1 MDHQSRN
8 NSGDPRNSGAARPDA
23 GLRWAGR
30 VLLVTTGLLIT
41 DLALQ
46 PGLPTPPEL
55 FGPDK
60 IEHLLAFFVLTV
72 LARMGWPRRGWI
84 TSIALLTYGI
94 GIELVQGS
102 AALGRT
108 ASAADV
114 VADLIGISL
123 GLMFAN
129 MFQQGRAR

>member
-23 GLRWAGR
+23 GLRWGGR
-30 VLLVTTGLLIT
+30 VLFLTTLILVT

-46 PGLPTPPEL
+46 PGLPAPPEL

-60 IEHLLAFFVLTV
+60 VEHILAFFVLTA
-72 LARMGWPRRGWI
+72 LARMGWPRRAWTMAI
-84 TSIALLTYGI
+84 LLLAYGV
-94 GIELVQGS
+94 GIEFAQ
-102 AALGRT
+102 ALATIGRT

-114 VADLIGISL
+114 VADLIGIGI
-123 GLMFAN
+123 GLLFAN
-129 MFQQGRAR
+129 LFTGRSPH

>member
-1 MDHQSRN
+1 M
-8 NSGDPRNSGAARPDA
+8 
-23 GLRWAGR
+23 LF
-30 VLLVTTGLLIT
+30 VTTGLLIT

-72 LARMGWPRRGWI
+72 LARMGWPRRSWI
-84 TSIALLTYGI
+84 TLIALLTYGI

-114 VADLIGISL
+114 VADMIGISL
-123 GLMFAN
+123 GLVFAN
-129 MFQQGRAR
+129 MFRQGRAR

>member
-1 MDHQSRN
+1 M
-8 NSGDPRNSGAARPDA
+8 
-23 GLRWAGR
+23 LF
-30 VLLVTTGLLIT
+30 VTTALLIT

-72 LARMGWPRRGWI
+72 LSRMGWPQRGWLM
-84 TSIALLTYGI
+84 SALLVAYGI
-94 GIELVQGS
+94 GIELAQG
-102 AALGRT
+102 ATTLGRT

-114 VADLIGISL
+114 VADLFGIGL
-123 GLMFAN
+123 GLVFAN
-129 MFQQGRAR
+129 LFRSRTRA

>member
-1 MDHQSRN
+1 
-8 NSGDPRNSGAARPDA
+8 
-23 GLRWAGR
+23 
-30 VLLVTTGLLIT
+30 VLFLTTSLLIT

-46 PGLPTPPEL
+46 PGLPAPSEI

-72 LARMGWPRRGWI
+72 LARMGWPQRGWL
-84 TSIALLTYGI
+84 TSAVLLGYGI

-102 AALGRT
+102 ASFGRT

-114 VADLIGISL
+114 IADLIGIGL
-123 GLMFAN
+123 GLIFAGL
-129 MFQQGRAR
+129 FRQRSGD

>member
-8 NSGDPRNSGAARPDA
+8 NSGDPRNSEAARPDA

-30 VLLVTTGLLIT
+30 VLFVTTGLLIT

-60 IEHLLAFFVLTV
+60 IEHFLAFFVLTM

-84 TSIALLTYGI
+84 TAIMLLSYGI
-94 GIELVQGS
+94 GIELVQG
-102 AALGRT
+102 ATIFGRT

-114 VADLIGISL
+114 AADLIGIGL
-123 GLMFAN
+123 GLVFAN
-129 MFQQGRAR
+129 LFRQRVPA

>member
-1 MDHQSRN
+1 M
-8 NSGDPRNSGAARPDA
+8 
-23 GLRWAGR
+23 LF
-30 VLLVTTGLLIT
+30 VTTGLLIT

-60 IEHLLAFFVLTV
+60 IEHLLAFFGLTV
-72 LARMGWPRRGWI
+72 LARMGWPRRVWL
-84 TSIALLTYGI
+84 TSIFLLSYGI

-102 AALGRT
+102 TIFGRT
-108 ASAADV
+108 ASAADF

-123 GLMFAN
+123 GLVFAHLIT
-129 MFQQGRAR
+129 RHAPR

>member
-1 MDHQSRN
+1 MENQSRN

-30 VLLVTTGLLIT
+30 VLFLTTTLLIT

-46 PGLPTPPEL
+46 PGLPTPPEI

-72 LARMGWPRRGWI
+72 LCRMGWPRRGWLM
-84 TSIALLTYGI
+84 SGVLVAYGI
-94 GIELVQGS
+94 GIELAQGS
-102 AALGRT
+102 ITLGRS

-114 VADLIGISL
+114 VADLLGIGL
-123 GLMFAN
+123 GLIFAN
-129 MFQQGRAR
+129 LFRQRSLT